1 MDGDG
6 NGFSEERL
14 ARIQEIINRRKNS
27 GPVPFERVRE
37 VLDADFYYGLAFEAG
52 IDKQERRWTEAG
64 EQRRKVLDSLEQSFK
79 QIERDLQKLDELD
92 RSISRQIVR
101 DCLRPRRFR
110 SASTARSQ
118 FSLDWRRAIRVAR
131 ASRPDWSHRPKRE
144 AIDAML
150 LKCVDAAI
158 EITGEV
164 ELTNSN
170 SANSWFIKFC
180 HEVMAP
186 ILEPKSLPTH
196 QALYSRWRE
205 MRKKGTRPRPS
216 GVAEGSD

>member
-14 ARIQEIINRRKNS
+14 ARIHEIINRRKNG

-37 VLDADFYYGLAFEAG
+37 VLDDFHYGLAFEAG
-52 IDKQERRWTEAG
+52 IDIIDRRWTEGA
-64 EQRRKVLDSLEQSFK
+64 EQRRELLDSLEKSFK
-79 QIERDLQKLDELD
+79 QIERDLQKLDKLD
-92 RSISRQIVR
+92 RPISRQIFR
-101 DCLRPRRFR
+101 NCLRPRRFR
-110 SASTARSQ
+110 SPTTDRSQ
-118 FSLDWRRAIRVAR
+118 FSLDWRRAIRFAR
-131 ASRPDWSHRPKRE
+131 ASRPKWWHRPKRE

-158 EITGEV
+158 EITGDA

-180 HEVMAP
+180 HEVMAAF
-186 ILEPKSLPTH
+186 LKPKVLPTH

-205 MRKKGTRPRPS
+205 MREKGARPRPS
-216 GVAEGSD
+216 GVAEGPD

>member
-1 MDGDG
+1 MT
-6 NGFSEERL
+6 ST
-14 ARIQEIINRRKNS
+14 
-27 GPVPFERVRE
+27 VRCPIS
-37 VLDADFYYGLAFEAG
+37 VSHYS
-52 IDKQERRWTEAG
+52 IDKGERRWTEAAK
-64 EQRRKVLDSLEQSFK
+64 QRRELLDSLEKSFK
-79 QIERDLQKLDELD
+79 QIELDLQKLDQLD
-92 RSISRQIVR
+92 PAMGRLFIRKIARSG
-101 DCLRPRRFR
+101 RFR

-118 FSLDWRRAIRVAR
+118 FSLGWQRAIRVAR
-131 ASRPDWSHRPKRE
+131 ASRPEWSHRPKRE

-158 EITGEV
+158 EITGES

-186 ILEPKSLPTH
+186 ILEPKFLPTH

-205 MRKKGTRPRPS
+205 MRKKGAVPRPS